1 MKVTKKEL
9 EKSQIELLVELSV
22 EEFEPYLAKGAKAI
36 SEKIKIEGFR
46 PGKAPLDIL
55 KQKVGEMPIMEE
67 AANIAIRKMV
77 DGIIDEETKDR
88 AAVGQ
93 PRVEI
98 TKLAP
103 QNPVEFKVVVSI
115 MPTVTLG
122 AYKDLKIKKEEVKV
136 EEADIEKTLKEL
148 QEMRVK
154 EVISSEEIADNDKV
168 LVDIELFVDK
178 VPVEGGQTKGLSVII
193 GKNYFVAGFDKNL
206 LGAKKGEEKNFSL
219 PFPED
224 HHQKNLAGKMVEFK
238 VNIAEVYKRELPEIN
253 DEFAVGFRFKDL
265 EDLKNTLRENIT
277 ADRSNQ
283 AENKSEIE
291 MLDAI
296 VSKSKFGELPEA
308 MIESEIHH
316 MMHEIEDN
324 VVRQGGKMEDYL
336 QHLGKT
342 KAQLSLDLAP
352 NAVKRVKTALAMKEI
367 ATVEKIEI
375 SDNEVDE
382 KIAEL
387 KNTYKDNKSLD
398 DLAKDNSYRRYVA
411 NVMQNE
417 KTLVKLK
424 EWNYADSG
432 KKQKS

>member
-1 MKVTKKEL
+1 MQVTKKEL
-9 EKSQIELLVELSV
+9 EKSQIELLIELSV
-22 EEFEPYLAKGAKAI
+22 EEFEPYLAKGAQKI
-36 SEKIKIEGFR
+36 SEKVKIEGFR
-46 PGKAPLDIL
+46 PGKAPLDVL
-55 KQKVGEMPIMEE
+55 KQKVGEMAIMEE
-67 AANIAIRKMV
+67 AANIAIRK
-77 DGIIDEETKDR
+77 IIDGVIDEQTMDR
-88 AAVGQ
+88 PAVGQ

-103 QNPVEFKVVVSI
+103 QNPVEFKVIISI
-115 MPTVTLG
+115 MPTVALG
-122 AYKDLKIKKEEVKV
+122 DYKDLKIKKGEVKV

-154 EVISSEEIADNDKV
+154 EVISNEEIMDSDKV
-168 LVDIELFVDK
+168 LVDIDLFVDK

-206 LGAKKGEEKNFSL
+206 LGAKKGEERNFSL

-224 HHQKNLAGKMVEFK
+224 HHQKNLAGKMVDFK

-253 DEFAVGFRFKDL
+253 DEFAIGFRFKDL
-265 EDLKNTLRENIT
+265 EDLKNTLRDNIT

-283 AENKSEIE
+283 AENKSELE
-291 MLDAI
+291 MLEAI
-296 VSKSKFGELPEA
+296 VSKAKFGELPEA

-316 MMHEIEDN
+316 MLHEIEDN
-324 VVRQGGKMEDYL
+324 VIRQGGKMDDYL

-342 KAQLSLDLAP
+342 KEQLALDLTP
-352 NAVKRVKTALAMKEI
+352 NALKRVKTALVMKEI
-367 ATVEKIEI
+367 ATIEKIEI
-375 SDNEVDE
+375 SEEEIDK
-382 KIAEL
+382 KIDEL
-387 KNTYKDNKSLD
+387 KNMHKDNKSLN
-398 DLAKDNSYRRYVA
+398 DLAKDNSYRRYVS

-417 KTLVKLK
+417 KTLIKLK